1 MEFVDMEYLEYSF
14 KTKTHNGR
22 LSKTRVFMPE
32 RNIIVIN
39 RLILAKEDDM
49 KEGWFTGSFPIFV
62 YKDYVLTQIELVLW
76 VDSFNA
82 IQEAFKILNEQ
93 WKK

>member
-1 MEFVDMEYLEYSF
+1 MKHNAYVF

-22 LSKTRVFMPE
+22 LSKTTVFMPQSD
-32 RNIIVIN
+32 ILVIN
-39 RLILAKEDDM
+39 RLILAKEEDL
-49 KEGWFTGSFPIFV
+49 KEGWFTGSFPIYV

-82 IQEAFKILNEQ
+82 IQEAFKLLSEQ
-93 WKK
+93 WNIIV